1 MCRVKDEQLTG
12 ATLVNKWTTHCFISK
27 NAWLVVKRKVRKDL
41 SATSTRRQHDVNTTS
56 TRRQNNYFMVE
67 HLSKKG
73 RLHSIIFEK
82 SVKVLSNDIL
92 QS

>member
-27 NAWLVVKRKVRKDL
+27 NAWLVEKRKVRKDL
-41 SATSTRRQHDVNTTS
+41 SATSTRRQ
-56 TRRQNNYFMVE
+56 NNYLMVE
-67 HLSKKG
+67 HLSKKE

-82 SVKVLSNDIL
+82 SVEVLSNDIL

>member
-1 MCRVKDEQLTG
+1 MARCKKESEKGSER
-12 ATLVNKWTTHCFISK
+12 
-27 NAWLVVKRKVRKDL
+27 
-41 SATSTRRQHDVNTTS
+41 DVNTTS

-67 HLSKKG
+67 HLSKKE